1 MADIKSMENS
11 HFLSEEDLREEDLRQ
26 AIEMLFFAY
35 RDFTGEPDSMLAEIG
50 LGRAHHRA
58 VYFVGRNAGIP
69 VTELLA
75 ILKITKQSLSRV
87 LSQLIAEGYIEQR
100 TGVEDRRKRHLH
112 LTAKGIELE
121 HQLTANQRQ
130 RIAKAYKDAGPEA
143 VRGFRHVLH
152 GIMDSEDQWR
162 FDVDGNVG
170 SGGNG
175 GGGPPATKATR
186 R

>member
-1 MADIKSMENS
+1 MADIKSMKNS

-75 ILKITKQSLSRV
+75 ILKITKHR
-87 LSQLIAEGYIEQR
+87 
-100 TGVEDRRKRHLH
+100 
-112 LTAKGIELE
+112 
-121 HQLTANQRQ
+121 
-130 RIAKAYKDAGPEA
+130 
-143 VRGFRHVLH
+143 
-152 GIMDSEDQWR
+152 
-162 FDVDGNVG
+162 
-170 SGGNG
+170 
-175 GGGPPATKATR
+175 
-186 R
+186 